1 MPLTLPPQCLLVK
14 QKAHCMAIK
23 LRLTVAMEE
32 RDTATL
38 RDVLAQLCDSDAA
51 ECLEAIAKTG
61 LGETMQKLSE
71 QVLPVEINQSA
82 KAVCAYWKA
91 AIPSRRWRY
100 FSKYASSTE
109 KAAAAAE
116 TAAKAECAFWKDTLI
131 SRKEA
136 TAAEGRQRGGGLP
149 TEFFSNKFPD
159 DALELVFKSMSPDD
173 DARVGSRQSDVD
185 RRVRLIARV
194 RPVCKAF
201 CGAAQQVL
209 EKKGSEEAK
218 AVERAKREAEAKRA
232 AKAAAKARAE
242 QEMARAE
249 RQRKEE
255 LVSAIRYME
264 EEATREAEAQAREK
278 AYAEAM
284 ARAEAKARVRA
295 NIMKEAE
302 DMMARDPEQA
312 ARLFSKLGTA
322 PWAVELYRDFYD
334 M

>member
-1 MPLTLPPQCLLVK
+1 M
-14 QKAHCMAIK
+14 
-23 LRLTVAMEE
+23 
-32 RDTATL
+32 
-38 RDVLAQLCDSDAA
+38 
-51 ECLEAIAKTG
+51 
-61 LGETMQKLSE
+61 
-71 QVLPVEINQSA
+71 
-82 KAVCAYWKA
+82 
-91 AIPSRRWRY
+91 
-100 FSKYASSTE
+100 
-109 KAAAAAE
+109 
-116 TAAKAECAFWKDTLI
+116 
-131 SRKEA
+131 
-136 TAAEGRQRGGGLP
+136 
-149 TEFFSNKFPD
+149 
-159 DALELVFKSMSPDD
+159 ELVFKSMSPDD

-201 CGAAQQVL
+201 RGAAGRVL

-218 AVERAKREAEAKRA
+218 AVEGAKREAEAKRV